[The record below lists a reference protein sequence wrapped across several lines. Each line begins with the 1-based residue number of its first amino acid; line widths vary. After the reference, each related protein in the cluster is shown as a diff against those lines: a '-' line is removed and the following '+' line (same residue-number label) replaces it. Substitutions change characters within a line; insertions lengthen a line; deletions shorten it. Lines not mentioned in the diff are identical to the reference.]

1 MRTTAAARHCLAVL
15 AAVSALLHLMLLG
28 HGPFWLSMVMAG
40 LAVLCFPCAGHLWRG
55 PSVRTWAAIGTMN
68 VGMLLL
74 HLWMLTGGESPTTGG
89 LDLPSAEQHHPG
101 AGAAS
106 PWLSLD
112 HTVLLYAA
120 TAVAVVEVCGALWAG
135 AVLLCGCGP
144 QPPYSE
150 VLSGKA
156 ITERNRIGRFTSAV
170 GPWGASP
177 SNCSE
182 SPGRRR

>member
-1 MRTTAAARHCLAVL
+1 
-15 AAVSALLHLMLLG
+15 
-28 HGPFWLSMVMAG
+28 
-40 LAVLCFPCAGHLWRG
+40 
-55 PSVRTWAAIGTMN
+55 MN

-135 AVLLCGCGP
+135 AVLLCGRGP

-156 ITERNRIGRFTSAV
+156 ITERNLIGRFTSAV

-182 SPGRRR
+182 SPGRSR